1 VLKGNLERHGL
12 RLGCRDCAL
21 GEVWPF
27 PKSFLFPSRPRL
39 VAVVHCFTIGRTGN
53 SSGSSPATQAPL
65 EPSSEVLGIAP
76 KVGDYN
82 GGYDGKRYEGKIAR
96 DGNPQVTG
104 DQAESKRTSQ
114 RSG

>member
-1 VLKGNLERHGL
+1 
-12 RLGCRDCAL
+12 
-21 GEVWPF
+21 
-27 PKSFLFPSRPRL
+27 
-39 VAVVHCFTIGRTGN
+39 
-53 SSGSSPATQAPL
+53 L